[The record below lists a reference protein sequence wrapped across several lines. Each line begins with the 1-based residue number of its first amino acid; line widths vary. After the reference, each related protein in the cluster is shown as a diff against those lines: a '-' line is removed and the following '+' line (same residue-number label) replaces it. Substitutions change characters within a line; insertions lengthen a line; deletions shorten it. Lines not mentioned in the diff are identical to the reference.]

1 MMTKLKGALSGY
13 PGQFWVL
20 LFGQLVSSSG
30 TAKHL
35 VATPRRTAE
44 EYHLEKGSTSCWK
57 CASLAKSYGV
67 QRPSL
72 ASAPSGRL
80 IVCLSGSKQ

>member
-1 MMTKLKGALSGY
+1 MMAKLKGALSGY

-30 TAKHL
+30 TPKHL

-44 EYHLEKGSTSCWK
+44 EDHLVRGSTPSWK

-72 ASAPSGRL
+72 ASATSGRF
-80 IVCLSGSKQ
+80 IVRVSGTKQ

>member
-1 MMTKLKGALSGY
+1 MIVRFKSALSGY

-30 TAKHL
+30 TPKHL

-44 EYHLEKGSTSCWK
+44 EDHLEQGSTPSWK

-67 QRPSL
+67 RRPSL
-72 ASAPSGRL
+72 ASAPSGRF
-80 IVCLSGSKQ
+80 IVCVSGSKQ